1 MLKKFGALVL
11 TGAMLASSST
21 SATSAT
27 NQGALTPGKPAA
39 VKQAQEFHG
48 RTGLLWVLGAGIV
61 VGGIVLVATGNS
73 HGTASTSTTPE

>member
-1 MLKKFGALVL
+1 MLKQFGAAALA
-11 TGAMLASSST
+11 GAMLASSLV

-27 NQGALTPGKPAA
+27 NQGALAPGKPAA

-73 HGTASTSTTPE
+73 HGTASTSTASD